1 MRIGLDFDNTI
12 AGYDGLF
19 AVLAEERGL
28 FERAPGNK
36 RALRDDLR
44 RREGGE
50 MTWRELQATVYGARM
65 AQAELIDGVADF
77 LTSCRQ
83 RGDAV
88 HIVSHKTRYAN
99 HASDGTDLRAAALAW
114 MEDQGFFDPAGFAL
128 SADDV
133 SFHDSRG
140 GKVAR
145 IAQLSVACFV
155 DDLEEVFAEPEFPG
169 TVARI
174 LFDPADQG
182 THLDGLTR
190 CRDWQ
195 EIENY
200 VHGREKS
207 VG

>member
-1 MRIGLDFDNTI
+1 MRIGIDFDNTI

-19 AVLAEERGL
+19 AVLAEEREL
-28 FERAPGNK
+28 FECAPGNK
-36 RALRDDLR
+36 RELRDDLR

-50 MTWRELQATVYGARM
+50 MAWRELQATAYGARM
-65 AQAELIDGVADF
+65 AEARLIDGVADF
-77 LTSCRQ
+77 LASCRQ

-99 HASDGTDLRAAALAW
+99 HASDGTDLRAAAMAW
-114 MEDQGFFDPAGFAL
+114 MEGQGFFDADGFGLGAG
-128 SADDV
+128 DV

-145 IAQLSVACFV
+145 IAELEVACFV

-169 TVARI
+169 TVTRI
-174 LFDPADQG
+174 LFDPADRGSQ
-182 THLDGLTR
+182 LDGLTR
-190 CRDWQ
+190 CRNWQ

-200 VHGREKS
+200 VHGSDKS